1 MGRISTE
8 HWWRLTRS
16 LLHLEHGVDGAIEQ
30 SVPQLQL
37 QTLRQPSVICVCV
50 DLGTSMLGLVWVGA
64 LQVVPDK
71 ARHEKMHPVE
81 MSHVCRREQKH
92 QPPNNSSP
100 ETHFLVKYE
109 EELLAKC
116 LHINDSPAYKLLQV
130 DALFGPCVCNRALH

>member
-71 ARHEKMHPVE
+71 ARHEKMHPDVE

-116 LHINDSPAYKLLQV
+116 LHINNSPSDKLLQV
-130 DALFGPCVCNRALH
+130 DALFVP